1 MSCQSR
7 PRPCTLATPL
17 GKFPAGGSGV
27 CLQARLAREPLG
39 RCGLS
44 VRSSSQQATA
54 VEAGWMRALSAS
66 RMCGGSMPQHRDNRV
81 RPADEHAAAQYHHP
95 AAMEV
100 CCVPT
105 GCHLLGEPI
114 RVDDLS
120 DAVRVICNNEQC
132 PQSPFMHRTCFEEWE
147 SSVLSFLRSTGRARS
162 WSEKQRLQN
171 LWTKKGYDL
180 AYKACGCRCGKGHL
194 RKDLDWIPPVADR
207 KKKQRRRKGNDK
219 PTLALNGA
227 KPPSSGGLPVTRLRS
242 SSMSSTGSGGS
253 PPSSSSE
260 FPPSPTHAK
269 RGLADRE
276 GSGLFSRRQDYS
288 SFNTLPRHKINAY
301 HIKMEDEGDD
311 IRCFILTTL
320 SANKMSR
327 IPCIVC
333 QTAMSVF
340 DRYPL
345 VDGTLFLSP
354 RQHNP
359 GSVLV
364 RVDERPQYLNAV
376 CMTCLEG
383 WQVRLACRG
392 CGARWSGRHLILGTM
407 YAYDIFAATPCCD
420 ERRRCASC
428 REPVIS
434 ADRSLPYFSDYSHS
448 ICCAHCGARD
458 YHFVKSLGTYA
469 RV

>member
-1 MSCQSR
+1 
-7 PRPCTLATPL
+7 
-17 GKFPAGGSGV
+17 
-27 CLQARLAREPLG
+27 
-39 RCGLS
+39 
-44 VRSSSQQATA
+44 
-54 VEAGWMRALSAS
+54 
-66 RMCGGSMPQHRDNRV
+66 MPQHRENRV
-81 RPADEHAAAQYHHP
+81 VRPAADEHAPPPQYHP
-95 AAMEV
+95 AARFPAVMENV
-100 CCVPT
+100 VSACCVPS
-105 GCHLLGEPI
+105 GCHLDVPI
-114 RVDDLS
+114 HMDDLNNT
-120 DAVRVICNNEQC
+120 VKVICNNEQC
-132 PQSPFMHRTCFEEWE
+132 SQSQFMHKVCFEEWE
-147 SSVLSFLRSTGRARS
+147 GSVLSFLRSTGRARS

-194 RKDLDWIPPVADR
+194 RKDLDWTPPAARDDK
-207 KKKQRRRKGNDK
+207 KKKQRRKKGNDK

-227 KPPSSGGLPVTRLRS
+227 AKAPSLQQQQPPQNGALPVTRLRS

-269 RGLADRE
+269 RGAFFSAAGDRE
-276 GSGLFSRRQDYS
+276 RHGSGGLFSRRQDYS

-301 HIKMEDEGDD
+301 HIKMEDEGGSDD
-311 IRCFILTTL
+311 IRCFILSTL

-333 QTAMSVF
+333 QAMMSVF

-359 GSVLV
+359 GAVQV
-364 RVDERPQYLNAV
+364 RIDERPQYLNAV

-392 CGARWSGRHLILGTM
+392 CGHRWNGRHLILGTM
-407 YAYDIFAATPCCD
+407 YAYDIFAATPCCE
-420 ERRRCASC
+420 ERLRCSNC
-428 REPVIS
+428 REPVIT

-448 ICCAHCGARD
+448 VCCVHCGARD
-458 YHFVKSLGTYA
+458 YHFVKSLNTYA

>member
-1 MSCQSR
+1 
-7 PRPCTLATPL
+7 
-17 GKFPAGGSGV
+17 
-27 CLQARLAREPLG
+27 
-39 RCGLS
+39 
-44 VRSSSQQATA
+44 
-54 VEAGWMRALSAS
+54 
-66 RMCGGSMPQHRDNRV
+66 MPQHRENNRV
-81 RPADEHAAAQYHHP
+81 RPADEHAAQHHP
-95 AAMEV
+95 AAMEA

-105 GCHLLGEPI
+105 GCHLAEPM
-114 RVDDLS
+114 DELS
-120 DAVRVICNNEQC
+120 NAVKVICNNEQC
-132 PQSPFMHRTCFEEWE
+132 PQSPFMHRACFEEWQ

-207 KKKQRRRKGNDK
+207 KKKQRRKKGNDK

-227 KPPSSGGLPVTRLRS
+227 KPSSGALPVARLRS

-269 RGLADRE
+269 RVVADRE
-276 GSGLFSRRQDYS
+276 GLFSRRQDYS

-311 IRCFILTTL
+311 IRCFILSTL

-364 RVDERPQYLNAV
+364 RVEERPQYLNAV

-420 ERRRCASC
+420 ERLRCTSC

-448 ICCAHCGARD
+448 IGCAHCGARD